1 MAKTKNNVQMP
12 SDIRNRLMAAVAMLM
27 IACIMLV
34 TTTYAW
40 FTLSTAPEV
49 TNIDTQVAGNGSLE
63 IALMPADGDM
73 TKIVAGKGTSS
84 SVQAVNL
91 ANRTWG
97 NLVSLTST
105 EYGLA
110 NINLMPAKIATGDS
124 LTKTNILNTAE
135 YGRDGRITTVSGV
148 TSLAS
153 YVVDSGTFTGSDYGV
168 RAIGEANTG
177 VNLDTFAT
185 FGYVIDLALRT
196 NTTTEDGGDI
206 NLLLQSTGIQRIY
219 NGSDNKSAS
228 TDTATQ
234 GSGTT
239 FTVTGTP
246 NADLLKAIRFT
257 FIENMG
263 NNDDTAAI
271 NVLGEAKLSDTATNG
286 AYSLVIT
293 DGVTIDGNYKLT
305 TLKENEAKQISVVVW
320 LDGSQIDSADLA
332 IEGTSLDGVLNLQF
346 STDTALYP
354 ASNTTLKNTVEENSN
369 NAGTD
374 EEVEENTNSDSDG
387 Q

>member
-1 MAKTKNNVQMP
+1 MAKTNNKVQMP

-63 IALMPADGDM
+63 IALMPADGDIN
-73 TKIVAGKGTSS
+73 KITAGKGTSS

-91 ANRTWG
+91 ANRAWG

-110 NINLMPAKIATGDS
+110 NVKLMPAKIASGAS

-153 YVVDSGTFTGSDYGV
+153 YVADAGTFSGTEYGV

-177 VNLDTFAT
+177 VNLDTFST

-196 NTTTEDGGDI
+196 NTTAADGSDI
-206 NLLLQSTGIQRIY
+206 KLLLQGNGIQRIY
-219 NGSDNKSAS
+219 NGSDGKSAS

-234 GSGTT
+234 GAGTT

-263 NNDDTAAI
+263 NKEDAAAI

-293 DGVTIDGNYKLT
+293 DGTLVNGNYQLT

-320 LDGSQIDSADLA
+320 LDGSQVDSADLA
-332 IEGTSLDGVLNLQF
+332 IEGTSLNGVLNLQF

-354 ASNTTLKNTVEENSN
+354 ASNTTLKNTAN
-369 NAGTD
+369 
-374 EEVEENTNSDSDG
+374 
-387 Q
+387 

>member
-1 MAKTKNNVQMP
+1 MAKTNNKVQMP

-73 TKIVAGKGTSS
+73 TKIKAGKGTSS

-97 NLVSLTST
+97 NLVSLSST

-110 NINLMPAKIATGDS
+110 NVKLMPAKIASGDS

-153 YVVDSGTFTGSDYGV
+153 YVADAGTFSGTEYGV

-177 VNLDTFAT
+177 VNLDTFST
-185 FGYVIDLALRT
+185 FGYVVDLALRT
-196 NTTTEDGGDI
+196 NTTATDGTSPI
-206 NLLLQSTGIQRIY
+206 NLMLQTAGIQRIY
-219 NGSDNKSAS
+219 NGSDGNTAS

-234 GSGTT
+234 GAGTT

-246 NADLLKAIRFT
+246 NVDLLKAIRFT

-263 NNDDTAAI
+263 NKEDTAAI
-271 NVLGEAKLSDTATNG
+271 NVLGTARLSDTATNG
-286 AYSLVIT
+286 AYSLVLFTETTDDQGQKTIT
-293 DGVTIDGNYKLT
+293 DATPVNGNYQLT
-305 TLKENEAKQISVVVW
+305 TLEENVAKQISVVVW
-320 LDGSQIDSADLA
+320 LDGSKVDSADFA
-332 IEGTSLDGVLNLQF
+332 IEGTSLNGVLNLQF
-346 STDTALYP
+346 STDTTLYP
-354 ASNTTLKNTVEENSN
+354 ASNTTLKNT
-369 NAGTD
+369 A
-374 EEVEENTNSDSDG
+374 TN
-387 Q
+387 